1 MLFDKIYK
9 DYYLAH
15 ARLTNFHMK
24 LFLSTVL
31 LAVSFGLS
39 AQKVDSRY
47 FELRIYY
54 CNPGR
59 LDALIERFQNH
70 TTKIFEKHGMEN
82 IGYWVPVANE
92 KNALY
97 YILAYPSKDARDKSW
112 AAFSSDPQWKEV
124 QSKSEESGKIVESV
138 TSVFMN
144 ASEIMPKIKPGK
156 GNGRLF
162 ELRTYTC
169 LPGRLP
175 NLTTRFKDHT
185 LNLFEKHGMENIAY
199 FNSIENDGAQ
209 SKLVY
214 LLAHKNQDV
223 ATKSW
228 EAFRADPV
236 WVAAKDESEK
246 DGKIVEKVESVYL
259 TPLSFSKIK

>member
-1 MLFDKIYK
+1 
-9 DYYLAH
+9 
-15 ARLTNFHMK
+15 MK
-24 LFLSTVL
+24 LFLSSL
-31 LAVSFGLS
+31 LLIASVGVS
-39 AQKVDSRY
+39 AQKADSRY

-54 CNPGR
+54 CHPGR

-82 IGYWVPVANE
+82 IGYWVPVSNE

-97 YILAYPSKDARDKSW
+97 YILAYPNKDARDKSW

-124 QSKSEESGKIVESV
+124 QSKSEESGKIVASV
-138 TSVFMN
+138 ESVFMN
-144 ASEIMPKIKPGK
+144 LSEIMPEIKPGK
-156 GNGRLF
+156 GDGRLF

-185 LNLFEKHGMENIAY
+185 VKLFEKHGMENLVY
-199 FNSIENDGAQ
+199 FNSIEKDGGQ
-209 SKLVY
+209 PKLVY
-214 LLAHKNQDV
+214 LLAHKNQEE

-228 EAFRADPV
+228 AAFRADPV
-236 WVAAKDESEK
+236 WIAARDASEK
-246 DGKIVEKVESVYL
+246 DGKIVEKVESVYM

>member
-1 MLFDKIYK
+1 M
-9 DYYLAH
+9 
-15 ARLTNFHMK
+15 MK
-24 LFLSTVL
+24 LFLTTL
-31 LAVSFGLS
+31 MLASALGLS

-54 CNPGR
+54 CKPGR
-59 LDALIERFQNH
+59 LDALIQRFQNH

-82 IGYWVPVANE
+82 IGYWVPVTNDQ
-92 KNALY
+92 NALY
-97 YILAYPSKDARDKSW
+97 YILAFPSKEAREKSW
-112 AAFSSDPQWKEV
+112 AAFGADPQWKEV
-124 QSKSEESGKIVESV
+124 QSKSEESGAIIDSIASIPM
-138 TSVFMN
+138 T
-144 ASEIMPKIKPGK
+144 ASEIMPKLKPGK

-185 LNLFEKHGMENIAY
+185 VKLFEKQGMENLMY
-199 FNSIENDGAQ
+199 FNTDEKDGGQ

-214 LLAHKNQDV
+214 MLAHKNQDE
-223 ATKSW
+223 AKKSW
-228 EAFRADPV
+228 NAFRADPV
-236 WVAAKDESEK
+236 WIAARDASEK
-246 DGKIVEKVESVYL
+246 DGKIVEKVVSVYL

>member
-1 MLFDKIYK
+1 
-9 DYYLAH
+9 
-15 ARLTNFHMK
+15 MK
-24 LFLSTVL
+24 LFLITLMLFAFSH
-31 LAVSFGLS
+31 LS
-39 AQKVDSRY
+39 AQKVDNRY

-54 CNPGR
+54 CHPGR

-82 IGYWVPVANE
+82 IGYWVPVKNE
-92 KNALY
+92 KEALY
-97 YILAYPSKDARDKSW
+97 YILAYPSKEAHDKSW
-112 AAFSSDPQWKEV
+112 AAFSADPKWKEV
-124 QSKSEESGKIVESV
+124 QSKSEESGKIVDSV
-138 TSVFMN
+138 ASVFMN
-144 ASEIMPKIKPGK
+144 ASEIMPQIKPGK

-185 LNLFEKHGMENIAY
+185 LKLFEKQGMENIAY
-199 FNSIENDGAQ
+199 FNSIEKDGAQ
-209 SKLVY
+209 PKLVY
-214 LLAHKNQDV
+214 LLAHKSEEE

-228 EAFRADPV
+228 AAFRADPV
-236 WVAAKDESEK
+236 WIEARDASEK